1 LTAYSLLITV
11 YWQECQAACL
21 ILISESQNAGAI
33 MKMYNR
39 MAIIPMVLLALIV
52 SAPLA
57 LASPEDE
64 DKPNIVL
71 VLMDNFG
78 YGEVG
83 VYGGGVLRGAATP
96 NIDSIAAEGFQL
108 TNFNVEA
115 ECTPSR
121 SALMTGRY
129 GIRTRQRPDGPP
141 RGVWYGITKW
151 EITLA
156 EMLSDEGYA
165 TGIFGKWHLGD
176 TEGRY
181 PTDQGFEEWIGIPR
195 SSDRA
200 FWPDSN
206 SFAHGTH
213 PSAVFTHVLTAKEGE
228 EPVELEVYDRD
239 KRRTIDREI
248 TDQAIDFITRK
259 AGADQPF
266 FVYIPYTQT
275 HEPVDPHPD
284 YDGFTGN
291 GSFADVLAQTDA
303 YVGELLETIDSLG
316 LKENTIFIFTS
327 DNGRE
332 GVPRSFGFTGPWRGS
347 MFSPYEGSLRVP
359 FLIRWPGHIPA
370 NQVSND
376 IVHQVDLFPTLANIV
391 GADLPED
398 RIMDGVDQSDFLMG
412 RSEKSARDSIV
423 IYIGNE
429 LFGVKWRNWKLLL
442 KEIDENSYAIQ
453 NMAYPSIYN
462 LLVDPKEEVPE
473 LNYLND
479 TWVDFPLYQVIEDF
493 EASLAEDPGAPDP

>member
-1 LTAYSLLITV
+1 MEATMSEFIRKAGIAAFLLVLFSSFPQTA
-11 YWQECQAACL
+11 AA
-21 ILISESQNAGAI
+21 AG
-33 MKMYNR
+33 
-39 MAIIPMVLLALIV
+39 
-52 SAPLA
+52 S
-57 LASPEDE
+57 D

-78 YGEVG
+78 YGEIG
-83 VYGGGVLRGAATP
+83 VYGGGVMRGAPTP
-96 NIDSIAAEGFQL
+96 NIDSIATEGFQL
-108 TNFNVEA
+108 TNYNVEA

-121 SALMTGRY
+121 AALMTGRY

-156 EMLSDEGYA
+156 EMLSDSGYA

-176 TEGRY
+176 TEGRF
-181 PTDQGFEEWIGIPR
+181 PTDQGFDEWIGLPR

-206 SFAHGTH
+206 SFDPDSG
-213 PSAVFTHVLTAKEGE
+213 AVFTHVMSAKRGE
-228 EPVELEVYDRD
+228 KPKELDVYGRE
-239 KRRTIDREI
+239 KRKTIDREI
-248 TDQAIDFITRK
+248 TDQAIDFIKRK
-259 AGADQPF
+259 AEGEQPF
-266 FVYIPYTQT
+266 FAYLPYTQT

-284 YDGFTGN
+284 YYGKTGH
-291 GSFADVLAQTDA
+291 GSFADVLAQTDD
-303 YVGELLETIDSLG
+303 YVGELLDTIDELG

-359 FLIRWPGHIPA
+359 FLIRWPGKIPPK
-370 NQVSND
+370 QVSNE
-376 IVHQVDLFPTLANIV
+376 VFHQIDLFPTLASMV
-391 GADLPED
+391 GADLPKD
-398 RIMDGVDQSDFLMG
+398 RTIDGADQSDFLMG
-412 RSEKSARDSIV
+412 NSEKSARESVI

-429 LFGVKWRNWKLLL
+429 LFGAKWRNWKILL
-442 KEIDENSYAIQ
+442 KEMDPDSYAVRT
-453 NMAYPSIYN
+453 MAYPTIYN
-462 LLVDPKEEVPE
+462 LIVDPKEEVPE

-479 TWVDFPLYQVIEDF
+479 TWVDFPLYQVLEDH
-493 EASLAEDPGAPDP
+493 EASIAEDPGAPDP

>member
-1 LTAYSLLITV
+1 MRFLKTLVVVCTLITPFPV
-11 YWQECQAACL
+11 
-21 ILISESQNAGAI
+21 
-33 MKMYNR
+33 
-39 MAIIPMVLLALIV
+39 
-52 SAPLA
+52 A
-57 LASPEDE
+57 LAAGGNT

-78 YGEVG
+78 YGEIG
-83 VYGGGVLRGAATP
+83 VYGGGVMRGAATP
-96 NIDSIAAEGFQL
+96 RIDSIAAEGFQL

-129 GIRTRQRPDGPP
+129 GIRTRQRPGGPP

-156 EMLSDEGYA
+156 EMLSDSGYA
-165 TGIFGKWHLGD
+165 TAIFGKWHLGD

-181 PTDQGFEEWIGIPR
+181 PTDQGFDEWIGIPR

-206 SFAHGTH
+206 SFTPGSH
-213 PSAVFTHVLTAKEGE
+213 PDAVFTHVMSSKRGE
-228 EPVELEVYDRD
+228 KPKQLEVYDRK
-239 KRRTIDREI
+239 KRTTIDRDI
-248 TDQAIDFITRK
+248 TDQAIDFIKRK
-259 AGADQPF
+259 AKSGQPF
-266 FVYIPYTQT
+266 FTFLSYTQT

-284 YDGFTGN
+284 YYGKTGN

-303 YVGELLETIDSLG
+303 YVGELLDTIDRLG

-332 GVPRSFGFTGPWRGS
+332 GVPRSFGFTGPWRGG

-359 FLIRWPGHIPA
+359 FLVRWPGKIPPR
-370 NQVSND
+370 QVSNE
-376 IVHQVDLFPTLANIV
+376 IVHQIDLFPTLAKIV
-391 GADLPED
+391 GAGIPDD
-398 RIMDGVDQSDFLMG
+398 RTMDGVDQSQFLMG
-412 RSEKSARDSIV
+412 KSEKSARESVI

-442 KEIDENSYAIQ
+442 KEMDKDSYAIRT
-453 NMAYPSIYN
+453 MAYPSVYN

-479 TWVDFPLYQVIEDF
+479 TWVDFPLYQVLEDHQ
-493 EASLAEDPGAPDP
+493 ASIAQDPGSPDP

>member
-1 LTAYSLLITV
+1 LIDYIRTARIPLL
-11 YWQECQAACL
+11 
-21 ILISESQNAGAI
+21 
-33 MKMYNR
+33 
-39 MAIIPMVLLALIV
+39 LLFV
-52 SAPLA
+52 FV
-57 LASPEDE
+57 LASPALAAAGSKN
-64 DKPNIVL
+64 KPNIVL

-78 YGEVG
+78 YGEIG

-96 NIDSIAAEGFQL
+96 RIDSIADEGFQL
-108 TNFNVEA
+108 TNYNVEA

-121 SALMTGRY
+121 AALMTGRY
-129 GIRTRQRPDGPP
+129 GIRTRQRQNGPP

-156 EMLSDEGYA
+156 EMLSDSGYA

-181 PTDQGFEEWIGIPR
+181 PTDQGFDEWYGIPR

-206 SFAHGTH
+206 SFTPGSH
-213 PSAVFTHVLTAKEGE
+213 PSAVFTHVMSAKRGE
-228 EPVELEVYDRD
+228 KPKELEVYGRA
-239 KRRTIDREI
+239 KRKTIDREI
-248 TDQAIDFITRK
+248 TDHAIDFIKRK
-259 AGADQPF
+259 VKASQPF
-266 FVYIPYTQT
+266 FAFLPYTQT

-284 YDGFTGN
+284 YKGKTGN

-303 YVGELLETIDSLG
+303 YVGELLDTIDKLG
-316 LKENTIFIFTS
+316 IKDNTIFIFTS

-359 FLIRWPGHIPA
+359 FLIRWPGKIPA
-370 NQVSND
+370 KQVSNE
-376 IVHQVDLFPTLANIV
+376 IVHAIDLFPTLANIV
-391 GADLPED
+391 GADLPKD
-398 RIMDGVDQSDFLMG
+398 RIMDGADQLDFLMG
-412 RSEKSARDSIV
+412 KSEKSARESVI

-429 LFGVKWRNWKLLL
+429 LFGLKWRNWKLLL
-442 KEIDENSYAIQ
+442 KQMDEHSPYAVRTL
-453 NMAYPSIYN
+453 AYPTIYN

-479 TWVDFPLYQVIEDF
+479 TWVDFPLYQVLEDHQASIEK
-493 EASLAEDPGAPDP
+493 DPGTPDP

>member
-1 LTAYSLLITV
+1 MKKVILIAKIPMLLMIV
-11 YWQECQAACL
+11 FVLVNPIQAAV
-21 ILISESQNAGAI
+21 ESGT
-33 MKMYNR
+33 
-39 MAIIPMVLLALIV
+39 
-52 SAPLA
+52 
-57 LASPEDE
+57 
-64 DKPNIVL
+64 KPNIVL

-78 YGEVG
+78 YGEIG
-83 VYGGGVLRGAATP
+83 VYGGGVLRGAPTP
-96 NIDSIAAEGFQL
+96 NIDSIAAEGYQL
-108 TNFNVEA
+108 TNYNVEA

-129 GIRTRQRPDGPP
+129 GIRTRQRQDGPP

-156 EMLSDEGYA
+156 EMLTEQGYT

-176 TEGRY
+176 TKGRY
-181 PTDQGFEEWIGIPR
+181 PTDQGFDEWNGIPR

-206 SFAHGTH
+206 SFTSGSH
-213 PSAVFTHVLTAKEGE
+213 PEAVFTHVMSSFRGQ
-228 EPVELEVYDRD
+228 EPKELEVYDRA
-239 KRRTIDREI
+239 KRATIDREI
-248 TDQAIDFITRK
+248 TDHAIDFIKRK
-259 AGADQPF
+259 ANSKQPF
-266 FVYIPYTQT
+266 FAYLPYTQT

-284 YDGFTGN
+284 FYGKTGN

-303 YVGELLETIDSLG
+303 YVGELLDTIDKLG

-359 FLIRWPGHIPA
+359 FLIRWPGKIPTK
-370 NQVSND
+370 QVSNELF
-376 IVHQVDLFPTLANIV
+376 HQIDLFPTLASFI
-391 GADLPED
+391 GADIPKD
-398 RIMDGVDQSDFLMG
+398 RVIDGVDQSDFLMG
-412 RSEKSARDSIV
+412 KSEKSARESLV

-429 LFGVKWRNWKLLL
+429 LFGVKWQNWKLLI
-442 KEIDENSYAIQ
+442 KEMDEDGYGIKD
-453 NMAYPSIYN
+453 MAYPTVYN

-479 TWVDFPLYQVIEDF
+479 TWVDFPLYQVLEDHQLSIE
-493 EASLAEDPGAPDP
+493 EDAGTPDP

>member
-1 LTAYSLLITV
+1 MVTKMPEYIRNMRIPAFLLV
-11 YWQECQAACL
+11 L
-21 ILISESQNAGAI
+21 IAS
-33 MKMYNR
+33 
-39 MAIIPMVLLALIV
+39 V
-52 SAPLA
+52 PLA
-57 LASPEDE
+57 VGAAEGD

-78 YGEVG
+78 YGEIG

-96 NIDSIAAEGFQL
+96 NIDGIATEGFQL

-129 GIRTRQRPDGPP
+129 GIRTRQRQDGPP

-156 EMLSDEGYA
+156 EMLSDSGYA

-181 PTDQGFEEWIGIPR
+181 PTDQGFDEWIGIPN
-195 SSDRA
+195 S
-200 FWPDSN
+200 FTPDS
-206 SFAHGTH
+206 H
-213 PSAVFTHVLTAKEGE
+213 PSAVFTHVMSAKRGE
-228 EPVELEVYDRD
+228 KPVELEVYGRE
-239 KRRTIDREI
+239 KRKTIDREI
-248 TDQAIDFITRK
+248 TDQAIDFMKRK
-259 AGADQPF
+259 ASAGQPF
-266 FVYIPYTQT
+266 FAFLPYTQT

-284 YDGFTGN
+284 FNGKTGN

-303 YVGELLETIDSLG
+303 YVGELLDTIDQLG

-332 GVPRSFGFTGPWRGS
+332 GVPRSFGFTGPWRAG

-359 FLIRWPGHIPA
+359 FLIRWPGKIPPK
-370 NQVSND
+370 QVSND
-376 IVHQVDLFPTLANIV
+376 IVHQIDLFPTLASII
-391 GADLPED
+391 GADLPKD
-398 RIMDGVDQSDFLMG
+398 RIFDGVDQSDFLMG
-412 RSEKSARDSIV
+412 KAERSARESVI

-442 KEIDENSYAIQ
+442 KDIDKENGYAIR
-453 NMAYPSIYN
+453 NMAYPTIYN

-479 TWVDFPLYQVIEDF
+479 TWVDFPLYQVLEDH
-493 EASLAEDPGAPDP
+493 EASIAEDPGAPDP